1 MFLLVAFI
9 AATTLVNAQEIKKL
23 KAADI
28 VKMLNTTNH
37 PVVINFWTTWCGP
50 CINEL
55 KYFEKTINEFKDKN
69 VELVL
74 ISLDYPEDYNKIA
87 PFVTKKG
94 YKATVYWLD
103 EQVTSVIQTT
113 IDKGFEGNIPFS
125 IFYNKATKYRTTHN
139 GLITEKELK
148 KELETKNL

>member
-1 MFLLVAFI
+1 MKKMFLLVAFI

-55 KYFEKTINEFKDKN
+55 KYFEKTINK
-69 VELVL
+69 L
-74 ISLDYPEDYNKIA
+74 KI
-87 PFVTKKG
+87 KM
-94 YKATVYWLD
+94 
-103 EQVTSVIQTT
+103 
-113 IDKGFEGNIPFS
+113 
-125 IFYNKATKYRTTHN
+125 
-139 GLITEKELK
+139 
-148 KELETKNL
+148 